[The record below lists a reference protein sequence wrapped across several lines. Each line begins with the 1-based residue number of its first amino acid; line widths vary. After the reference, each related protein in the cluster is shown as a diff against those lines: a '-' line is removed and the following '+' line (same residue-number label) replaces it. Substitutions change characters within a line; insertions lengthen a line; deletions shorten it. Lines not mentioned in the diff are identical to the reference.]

1 MKTILIAA
9 GALVVGAALGIVFC
23 EATIRHLRKRVKEL
37 RLARSTE
44 NPELAKLSNRE
55 KALYYQM
62 LDELENGETR
72 RCAPSKKKNIL
83 RSVTRFLF
91 VTTQICAIIWVSWTY
106 IIATYSTI
114 ALGQPFPVEELS
126 RQAIITLLGMSGLK
140 VVENIFEH
148 NEGVVFGKSRTEDD
162 PPDEGGEGEVG

>member
-23 EATIRHLRKRVKEL
+23 EATIRHLRKRLKEL
-37 RLARSTE
+37 RSG
-44 NPELAKLSNRE
+44 RE
-55 KALYYQM
+55 
-62 LDELENGETR
+62 R
-72 RCAPSKKKNIL
+72 PSIL

-91 VTTQICAIIWVSWTY
+91 VTTQICAILWVSWSY
-106 IIATYSTI
+106 VIATYSTI
-114 ALGQPFPVEELS
+114 VLAQPFPVEELS

-148 NEGVVFGKSRTEDD
+148 NEGGMFGQSRSEDD
-162 PPDEGGEGEVG
+162 PPDEGGEQEGEG